1 MSPTSIGFVLL
12 LGVLHVCSGKTAGPL
27 QSLSVSWKE
36 LIWLKKNQS
45 KPLQPFAKCMH
56 VENASLLGKKV
67 AAGQLKV
74 LKTTP
79 KAPFRSV

>member
-27 QSLSVSWKE
+27 HSLSVSWKE
-36 LIWLKKNQS
+36 LIWLKKQQKNQS

-56 VENASLLGKKV
+56 VENRYLDFIALV
-67 AAGQLKV
+67 QQ
-74 LKTTP
+74 
-79 KAPFRSV
+79 